1 LTAGRED
8 KDYISSSKHEEDV
21 DGYRVPVKRAI
32 ICPECKSWID
42 NAARICPICGL
53 RVKQRTPLAK
63 GGRCRIVA
71 ALLAL
76 FLGVAGAHKFY
87 LGSIKMGI
95 LYVLISLTA
104 IGFAITLALSIYDS
118 FVLFTMSDEE
128 FAKKYD

>member
-1 LTAGRED
+1 MKEDSED
-8 KDYISSSKHEEDV
+8 KGI
-21 DGYRVPVKRAI
+21 PVKTAM

-42 NAARICPICGL
+42 AAAGICPICGL
-53 RVKQRTPLAK
+53 RVKQQSSPAG
-63 GGRCRIVA
+63 GGRSRITA

-95 LYVLISLTA
+95 MYILISLTA

-118 FVLFTMSDEE
+118 IVLFTMSDAE